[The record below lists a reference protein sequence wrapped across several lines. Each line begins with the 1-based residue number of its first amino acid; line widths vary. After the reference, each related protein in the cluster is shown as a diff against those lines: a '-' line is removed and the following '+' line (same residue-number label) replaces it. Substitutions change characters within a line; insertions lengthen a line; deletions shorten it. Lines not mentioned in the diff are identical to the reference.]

1 MLSRYR
7 GKTTCPECKGSRLR
21 QDASYVK
28 INGKS
33 ITDIVLMPLDK
44 AYEFF
49 SNLELNE
56 TGRENWQTAADR
68 DHQPAVFLNDVGLGY
83 LTLNR
88 LSNTLSGGE
97 SQRINLATSL
107 GSSLVGSVYVLDE
120 PSIGLHPRDTQR
132 LIGVLKSLRDVG
144 NTVLVV
150 EHEEE
155 IMQAADH
162 IIDIGPEAGT
172 HGGELIFS
180 GTYDEIIKD
189 DNSLTGRYLGGRK
202 KSPSRRAAANGMIL
216 SK

>member
-1 MLSRYR
+1 MLMEI
-7 GKTTCPECKGSRLR
+7 TNRL
-21 QDASYVK
+21 S
-28 INGKS
+28 
-33 ITDIVLMPLDK
+33 
-44 AYEFF
+44 
-49 SNLELNE
+49 
-56 TGRENWQTAADR
+56 
-68 DHQPAVFLNDVGLGY
+68 FLNDVGLSY

-132 LIGVLKSLRDVG
+132 LISVLKSLRDVG

-155 IMQAADH
+155 IMKAADH

-172 HGGELIFS
+172 HGGQLIF
-180 GTYDEIIKD
+180 Y
-189 DNSLTGRYLGGRK
+189 RYL
-202 KSPSRRAAANGMIL
+202 
-216 SK
+216 